1 MRVHRARNVLQGR
14 CSGLTGAALVD
25 VRRDRLDALDGLPRV
40 DCAWQAHGSKPFA
53 ARALVG
59 ATHGTHSNDILPAH
73 ALPDYLNHRAT
84 GRSTLPTL
92 AEPGDPCIFIVRG
105 G

>member
-1 MRVHRARNVLQGR
+1 MCYIEASIAASLRCTGKQSWQQHQLSVHNYYITEIRSEKQEGLLQPEFLHR
-14 CSGLTGAALVD
+14 
-25 VRRDRLDALDGLPRV
+25 
-40 DCAWQAHGSKPFA
+40 
-53 ARALVG
+53 
-59 ATHGTHSNDILPAH
+59 NDILPAH